1 MLEFLKKTRRKRGA
15 AISKYYRLAA
25 DYGKKTVILSCELAT
40 IGDIGPNYKGRRPNN
55 DAKNTRLACSAARC
69 GIVPSM
75 SSPPAN
81 NRPVHIYGT
90 RTPRSMPGITDL
102 LRGATGI
109 AALLPMA
116 NKMARLQADCAAALP
131 AMFGQCDILRFEE
144 GNLTLAVGNAAIA
157 AKLKQQVPKLQTS
170 LRQRGWQVEAVK
182 LKVQMARVTPPEQ
195 VMRSLELPNAALS
208 AFEELSTTL
217 PDTPQNQTLIAA
229 LKAMA
234 ARRR

>member
-1 MLEFLKKTRRKRGA
+1 M
-15 AISKYYRLAA
+15 
-25 DYGKKTVILSCELAT
+25 
-40 IGDIGPNYKGRRPNN
+40 
-55 DAKNTRLACSAARC
+55 SAPT
-69 GIVPSM
+69 G
-75 SSPPAN
+75 N

-90 RTPRSMPGITDL
+90 RTPRTTPGASDF

-116 NKMARLQADCAAALP
+116 NKMARLQADCAQALP

-144 GNLTLAVGNAAIA
+144 GNLTLAVANAAIA
-157 AKLKQQVPKLQTS
+157 AKLKQQVPKLQSS
-170 LRQRGWQVEAVK
+170 LRQRGWQVETVK
-182 LKVQMARVTPPEQ
+182 LKVQMTRVTPPQ
-195 VMRSLELPNAALS
+195 HVMRNLELPNAALS

>member
-1 MLEFLKKTRRKRGA
+1 MLEFLKKTRRKMGTTM
-15 AISKYYRLAA
+15 SKYYRHVA

-40 IGDIGPNYKGRRPNN
+40 IGDIGANYKGGRLNN

-69 GIVPSM
+69 GNLPPM

-90 RTPRSMPGITDL
+90 RAPRSTPGITDV
-102 LRGATGI
+102 LRGAGGI

-144 GNLTLAVGNAAIA
+144 GSLTLAVANAAIA
-157 AKLKQQVPKLQTS
+157 AKLKQQLPKLQTA

-208 AFEELSTTL
+208 AFEELSTSL

-229 LKAMA
+229 LKAMS